1 MDFEKYQKVVFPYY
15 QMVPAGLK
23 LDNVVVGE
31 TDYKMIPA
39 KYILMLPFYISLRL
53 LKTYL

>member
-1 MDFEKYQKVVFPYY
+1 
-15 QMVPAGLK
+15 MVPAGLK

-39 KYILMLPFYISLRL
+39 KYILMLTFLYYFKVC